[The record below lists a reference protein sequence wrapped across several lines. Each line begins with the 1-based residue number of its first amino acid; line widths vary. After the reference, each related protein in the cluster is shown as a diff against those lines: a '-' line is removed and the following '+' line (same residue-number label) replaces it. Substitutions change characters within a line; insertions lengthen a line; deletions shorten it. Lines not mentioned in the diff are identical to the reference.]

1 MISESTVLGPSN
13 TSVPE
18 CNHGGLA
25 TTAATQEV
33 RRHRAVPIVAALALS
48 AAGAYVLYQR
58 IGTTAQANVVE
69 FTPNLAGGFL
79 AVGMTEQHA
88 GFIVLSALDRE
99 NVDVEARHYTNAVAG
114 DFTVAEVRTA
124 KSTWQ
129 MRLRRPVVV
138 LVSGDGIV
146 EPTPVDWA
154 QNDFALVRDGADCGH
169 AGHGNRHRC
178 GAPFADLLDIVS
190 DERLSPVP
198 AAVRRFL
205 APYARPR
212 GERVDRPDSNVDIP
226 AASAGHSG

>member
-1 MISESTVLGPSN
+1 MISDSIVFGQSTASDPG
-13 TSVPE
+13 
-18 CNHGGLA
+18 CDDGRLA
-25 TTAATQEV
+25 VAAVTNEV
-33 RRHRAVPIVAALALS
+33 RRHRVVPIVVALALS
-48 AAGAYVLYQR
+48 VAGAYVLYQR

-178 GAPFADLLDIVS
+178 GAPFADLFDIVS
-190 DERLSPVP
+190 DERLTTVP
-198 AAVRRFL
+198 AAVRHFL
-205 APYARPR
+205 TPYARPR
-212 GERVDRPDSNVDIP
+212 EGRVGRPDSKVHVP
-226 AASAGHSG
+226 AASAGRSG